1 MKADKLISKS
11 FEKLLERGK
20 ARGFITHEELKK
32 SLGKRN
38 SNPESLEKA
47 VLNIFDNLITLVK
60 QKSDF
65 KVKTK
70 EEAPKAEKTSERSD
84 DPIRMYLREMGGV
97 ELLSREGEIAIAKRI
112 ESGKYVMVSALA
124 ESPLMAKKIFEWKDK
139 LNANEMLVRDIIDLD
154 SNYLEDEN
162 FTKALAAKTLE
173 KTVKETKSKK
183 DKEEDPDNKSV
194 EAIEEENDEYNISLA
209 ALEIELKP
217 KILKTFEKLSKNY
230 KKLISYQRE
239 KLDTVLARS
248 KFSPSKEKNYQSIKE
263 EISQDILQLQLN
275 PATQEELVQLNYV
288 ENKKLINFKLLSK

>member
-1 MKADKLISKS
+1 MLHFTRDPKLSALHSRFK
-11 FEKLLERGK
+11 KLQTQTI
-20 ARGFITHEELKK
+20 A
-32 SLGKRN
+32 
-38 SNPESLEKA
+38 
-47 VLNIFDNLITLVK
+47 
-60 QKSDF
+60 
-65 KVKTK
+65 K

-162 FTKALAAKTLE
+162 FTKALAAKSVE
-173 KTVKETKSKK
+173 KVAKEPKEPKSKK

-209 ALEIELKP
+209 ALEIEC
-217 KILKTFEKLSKNY
+217 FGCS
-230 KKLISYQRE
+230 S
-239 KLDTVLARS
+239 
-248 KFSPSKEKNYQSIKE
+248 
-263 EISQDILQLQLN
+263 
-275 PATQEELVQLNYV
+275 
-288 ENKKLINFKLLSK
+288 